1 MAGSDRNG
9 GNYVAAEPTVIIY
22 SLTTCTWCTKAKDFF
37 RQRGIFPYVIE
48 FEMAGLE
55 LKRKM
60 AAEMRHVGG
69 NGFPFVKIGGYA
81 VSGYDPERYEKLLTR
96 ARSDLRDRSSARA
109 A

>member
-1 MAGSDRNG
+1 M
-9 GNYVAAEPTVIIY
+9 AAEPTVIIY
-22 SLTTCTWCTKAKDFF
+22 SLTTCTWCAKAKEYF
-37 RQRGIFPYVIE
+37 RQRDISPYVIE

-60 AAEMRHVGG
+60 AAEMRQVGA

-81 VSGYDPERYEKLLTR
+81 VSGFDPESYEKLLAR

>member
-1 MAGSDRNG
+1 MT
-9 GNYVAAEPTVIIY
+9 EQPTVIIY
-22 SLTTCTWCTKAKDFF
+22 SLTTCTWCAKAKDFF
-37 RQRGIFPYVIE
+37 RQRGILPYIVE

-60 AAEMRHVGG
+60 AAEMRQVGA

-81 VSGYDPERYEKLLTR
+81 VSGYDPGRFEKLLRR
-96 ARSDLRDRSSARA
+96 ARSDLQSRSSAPA

>member
-1 MAGSDRNG
+1 MT
-9 GNYVAAEPTVIIY
+9 EQPTVVIY
-22 SLTTCTWCTKAKDFF
+22 SLTTCGWCAKAKDFF
-37 RQRGIFPYVIE
+37 RQRGISPFVVE

-60 AAEMRHVGG
+60 AAEMRQAGA

-81 VSGYDPERYEKLLTR
+81 VSGYDPERYEKLLRR
-96 ARSDLRDRSSARA
+96 AQSDLRERSSAPA